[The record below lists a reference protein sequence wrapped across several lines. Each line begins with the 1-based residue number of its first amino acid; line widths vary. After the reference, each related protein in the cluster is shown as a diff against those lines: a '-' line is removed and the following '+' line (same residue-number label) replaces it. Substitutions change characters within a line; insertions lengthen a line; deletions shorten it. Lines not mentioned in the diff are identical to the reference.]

1 MSSGERDSRRRRP
14 STENPRTLTW
24 GRSIAPTTS
33 CPAKEPG
40 YHQYAR
46 TRPGMR
52 TAASSKAWWALAP
65 PRVPRSRRS
74 PLRCGELSC
83 SASEPCLV
91 VGTGHRHRVGC
102 GACARR
108 PDHAGSGR
116 AFRPALIVNPI
127 RPIRR
132 ATVRGVPAVVTST
145 RLRRIPQHRH
155 AQFADS
161 TWLRRA
167 LPRDRTQHLC
177 PAIFVIHASAAGI
190 AGRRPADLEAS
201 GTASVPW
208 TLETGARASQLY
220 TPRCHPAHGQRLHA
234 SSSDPRTRRNLEA
247 FPRAVGCPDPAFPA
261 CPLSCRRVRR

>member
-1 MSSGERDSRRRRP
+1 MVIPLTTHRRLVWL
-14 STENPRTLTW
+14 SA
-24 GRSIAPTTS
+24 IVVAV
-33 CPAKEPG
+33 
-40 YHQYAR
+40 
-46 TRPGMR
+46 
-52 TAASSKAWWALAP
+52 ALAVALVFGVLTTLEAEGIP
-65 PRVPRSRRS
+65 A
-74 PLRCGELSC
+74 
-83 SASEPCLV
+83 SA
-91 VGTGHRHRVGC
+91 HRQ
-102 GACARR
+102 
-108 PDHAGSGR
+108 PDPSDPASNSSGR
-116 AFRPALIVNPI
+116 AGGGDP
-127 RPIRR
+127 
-132 ATVRGVPAVVTST
+132 ST

-208 TLETGARASQLY
+208 TLETGARPDQLY
-220 TPRCHPAHGQRLHA
+220 TPRCHPAHRQRLHA